1 VEATTYE
8 ERDPVAERVAQN
20 DAAFR
25 DANEGIEDAADSIG
39 IDGLLPFICECA
51 DTRCTELLRLTRK
64 EYEDVRADPTQ
75 FINAHGHE
83 KSAQG
88 WARVLVA
95 RPNYAIVVKIGD
107 AAEIAVERDPRS
119 EAGYGRT

>member
-1 VEATTYE
+1 MEAIYE

-39 IDGLLPFICECA
+39 IEGLLPFICECA
-51 DTRCTELLRLTRK
+51 DTGCTELLRLTRK
-64 EYEDVRADPTQ
+64 EYEEVRADSAQ

-83 KSAQG
+83 TSAQG
-88 WARVLVA
+88 WARVVA
-95 RPNYAIVVKIGD
+95 TRPNYTIVAKIGD
-107 AAEIAVERDPRS
+107 AAEIAVEQDPR
-119 EAGYGRT
+119 AGAGHGRT